1 MMLTKSV
8 DDSSTCGAR
17 GSFRIPASG
26 RRLPAVDLRCGGSC
40 LMSRGD
46 GYDRPSEHRRYF
58 RVMEDIL
65 DDPKLAALSGDAF
78 RAYFQILAMLN
89 RTKSTDGTLVLNKF
103 ALMAATSKGRVDSA
117 RTLLERLADVGLMSV
132 EHRADV
138 ALLTVPNWLKNQGFS
153 SPTIPTPIPTPIPR
167 VRTSVVE
174 GEKIEEQGVSDRIPK
189 PDPFNLPES
198 IRADLNAW
206 ARKTHAWNE
215 GVALAPN
222 QIDFIKEQF
231 DTWEPAN
238 SRMSPAK
245 WAKAFKTIGQK
256 QAAQGDLPRPG
267 GKSKPSRYRD
277 AGEVLAE
284 ARAKEAD
291 DHARWEEEKREAESV
306 GQIIDFALASGGRE

>member
-1 MMLTKSV
+1 
-8 DDSSTCGAR
+8 
-17 GSFRIPASG
+17 
-26 RRLPAVDLRCGGSC
+26 
-40 LMSRGD
+40 MSRGD

-65 DDPKLAALSGDAF
+65 DDPKLAETSADGF
-78 RAYFQILAMLN
+78 RAYIQILAMLN
-89 RTKSTDGTLVLNKF
+89 RVKSQDGKLTLNKWSVL
-103 ALMAATSKGRVDSA
+103 AVTSKSRGDSA
-117 RTLLERLADVGLMSV
+117 RKVLEHLASIGLIV
-132 EHRADV
+132 ADYCSTSWLV
-138 ALLTVPNWLKNQGFS
+138 TVPNWLENQGFS
-153 SPTIPTPIPTPIPR
+153 SPTIPTPIPTPIPK

-284 ARAKEAD
+284 ARAKEAN

-306 GQIIDFALASGGRE
+306 GKIIDFALASGGRE